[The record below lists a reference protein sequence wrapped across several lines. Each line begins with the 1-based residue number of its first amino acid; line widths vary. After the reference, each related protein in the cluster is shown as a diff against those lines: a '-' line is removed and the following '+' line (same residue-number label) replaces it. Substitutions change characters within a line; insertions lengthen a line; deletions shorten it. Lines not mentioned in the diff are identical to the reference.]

1 MEESLFAVVTRLA
14 SHSENNS
21 GIGRQSSDL
30 HASLARYTAMVNR
43 IRLLPEHVANQI
55 AAGEVVERP
64 ASVVKELVENSLDAE
79 ARRVT
84 VTIKNGGRSLINVA
98 DDGFGMGR
106 DDALLALEQHATSKI
121 FKAEDLHSI
130 TSLGFR
136 GEAIPSIAAV
146 SRFTL
151 TSRERGTLSGTQ
163 IEIAGG
169 KIISVSDVGAAEG
182 TVVEVRNL
190 FFNLPA
196 RRKFLRSIPT
206 ETAHIEHIVT
216 LCALA
221 HSQVAFRLVVD
232 GREIFNLAPTEELL
246 GRLREFHGARLAEE
260 LLAVDVTRGDVRVT
274 GFIGKPGVSRA
285 DRQQQHLFVN
295 QRPVE
300 SKGINYALLEGY
312 HTALMKGKFPVTFLF
327 LDIDPEVVDV
337 NIHPAKREVRFR
349 DEFAVRQCVID
360 AVRAALE
367 PEVAG
372 LHPVQSEGWPKAEP
386 RTFPTPPGSATA
398 IPSIPPPLTLRT
410 DGDSVGQTQQP
421 TMPLPL
427 EEEVSAVAS
436 TEVRTEEGLWR
447 ILGVIGQLYVLI
459 ESPEGLVLMDQ
470 HAAHERVLFEKM
482 LRELE
487 TDSAPAQKLLLPLTL
502 ELDARDAEF
511 LNANQKTLHKL
522 GIGVSEFGEKTFLI
536 DALPPYFPT
545 ATLAQTFRNII
556 DELRQTGEEVHARRL
571 SEDRIATTV
580 CRHAVKAHDP
590 LRGEE
595 LRALLQQLHQCELP
609 YTCPHGR
616 PTMIQMSYAEL
627 EKKFGRKA

>member
-1 MEESLFAVVTRLA
+1 
-14 SHSENNS
+14 
-21 GIGRQSSDL
+21 
-30 HASLARYTAMVNR
+30 VNR

-79 ARRVT
+79 AKRIT
-84 VTIKNGGRSLINVA
+84 VTIKNGGRSLVNIA
-98 DDGFGMGR
+98 DDGYGMGR
-106 DDALLALEQHATSKI
+106 DDALLALERHATSKI
-121 FKAEDLHSI
+121 SKAEDLQSI

-151 TSRERGTLSGTQ
+151 SSRERGTLNGTQ

-169 KIISVSDVGAAEG
+169 KILSVADVGAAEG

-196 RRKFLRSIPT
+196 RRKFLRSVPT

-221 HSQVAFRLVVD
+221 HPDVAFKLVID
-232 GREIFNLAPTEELL
+232 GREVFNLALTKELPD
-246 GRLREFHGARLAEE
+246 RLRELYGAQLVEQLVPVGMSRGSGVPAATGHQPAKYTDRDREVAPTMPDEIHVHGF
-260 LLAVDVTRGDVRVT
+260 V
-274 GFIGKPGVSRA
+274 GKPGVSRS
-285 DRQQQHLFVN
+285 DRSQQHLFVN
-295 QRPVE
+295 HRPVE

-327 LDIDPEVVDV
+327 IDINPELVDV

-349 DEFAVRQCVID
+349 DEFIVRQCVID

-367 PEVAG
+367 PKGTAVR
-372 LHPVQSEGWPKAEP
+372 PVGTSFGFQAERGSP
-386 RTFPTPPGSATA
+386 DVRLGATGPVPADAALPHGQAVSPVGAISPHREAAPTEL
-398 IPSIPPPLTLRT
+398 IPS
-410 DGDSVGQTQQP
+410 QP
-421 TMPLPL
+421 
-427 EEEVSAVAS
+427 A
-436 TEVRTEEGLWR
+436 EVRTAEGAWR
-447 ILGVIGQLYVLI
+447 VVGVIGQLYVLV

-482 LRELE
+482 LKELE

-502 ELDARDAEF
+502 ELDARDAAF
-511 LNANQKTLHKL
+511 LDANQKTLHKL
-522 GIGVSEFGEKTFLI
+522 GIGVSEFGEKTFLV

-545 ATLAQTFRNII
+545 ANLAQTFRDIV
-556 DELRQTGEEVHARRL
+556 DELRQTGEQIHARRL
-571 SEDRIATTV
+571 GEDKIATTV

-595 LRALLQQLHQCELP
+595 LRALLQQLHQCDLP

-616 PTMIQMSYAEL
+616 PTMIQISYAEL
-627 EKKFGRKA
+627 EKKFGRKV

>member
-1 MEESLFAVVTRLA
+1 
-14 SHSENNS
+14 
-21 GIGRQSSDL
+21 
-30 HASLARYTAMVNR
+30 VNR
-43 IRLLPEHVANQI
+43 IHLLSEQVANQI

-79 ARRVT
+79 ARRLAI
-84 VTIKNGGRSLINVA
+84 TIKNGGRSLINVA
-98 DDGFGMGR
+98 DDGFGMSR
-106 DDALLALEQHATSKI
+106 DDALLALERHATSKI
-121 FKAEDLHSI
+121 SKAEDLHGI
-130 TSLGFR
+130 TCLGFR

-169 KIISVSDVGAAEG
+169 KILSVTDTGAAEG

-221 HSQVAFRLVVD
+221 HPNVAFKLLIE
-232 GREIFNLAPTEELL
+232 GREVFDLASTNDLT
-246 GRLREFHGARLAEE
+246 GRLRELYGAQLVEE
-260 LLAVDVTRGDVRVT
+260 LLAVELSRGNVRVT
-274 GFIGKPGVSRA
+274 GFIGKPGVSRL
-285 DRQQQHLFVN
+285 DRRQQHLFVN
-295 QRPVE
+295 HRPVE

-327 LDIDPEVVDV
+327 IDIDPELVDV

-349 DEFAVRQCVID
+349 DEAAVRQCVID

-367 PEVAG
+367 PETAG
-372 LHPVQSEGWPKAEP
+372 FHPVQQEGWPRAEHRIVGPRPHASFAPPLSLRGEGVPPPPAAQSNLLDVRRVPREGEAPAEP
-386 RTFPTPPGSATA
+386 LSE
-398 IPSIPPPLTLRT
+398 I
-410 DGDSVGQTQQP
+410 
-421 TMPLPL
+421 
-427 EEEVSAVAS
+427 
-436 TEVRTEEGLWR
+436 RTEEGTWR

-487 TDSAPAQKLLLPLTL
+487 TNSAPAQKLLMPLTL
-502 ELDARDAEF
+502 ELDARDADF
-511 LNANQKTLHKL
+511 LHANQNTLHNL
-522 GIGVSEFGEKTFLI
+522 GIGISEFGEKTFLV
-536 DALPPYFPT
+536 DALPPYFST
-545 ATLAQTFRNII
+545 ANLAQTFRDII
-556 DELRQTGEEVHARRL
+556 DELRQTGEEVHSRRL
-571 SEDRIATTV
+571 SEDKIATTV

-616 PTMIQMSYAEL
+616 PTMIQISYAEL
-627 EKKFGRKA
+627 EKKFGRKV

>member
-1 MEESLFAVVTRLA
+1 
-14 SHSENNS
+14 
-21 GIGRQSSDL
+21 
-30 HASLARYTAMVNR
+30 
-43 IRLLPEHVANQI
+43 
-55 AAGEVVERP
+55 
-64 ASVVKELVENSLDAE
+64 
-79 ARRVT
+79 
-84 VTIKNGGRSLINVA
+84 
-98 DDGFGMGR
+98 
-106 DDALLALEQHATSKI
+106 
-121 FKAEDLHSI
+121 
-130 TSLGFR
+130 
-136 GEAIPSIAAV
+136 
-146 SRFTL
+146 
-151 TSRERGTLSGTQ
+151 
-163 IEIAGG
+163 
-169 KIISVSDVGAAEG
+169 
-182 TVVEVRNL
+182 
-190 FFNLPA
+190 
-196 RRKFLRSIPT
+196 
-206 ETAHIEHIVT
+206 
-216 LCALA
+216 
-221 HSQVAFRLVVD
+221 
-232 GREIFNLAPTEELL
+232 
-246 GRLREFHGARLAEE
+246 
-260 LLAVDVTRGDVRVT
+260 
-274 GFIGKPGVSRA
+274 
-285 DRQQQHLFVN
+285 
-295 QRPVE
+295 
-300 SKGINYALLEGY
+300 
-312 HTALMKGKFPVTFLF
+312 
-327 LDIDPEVVDV
+327 
-337 NIHPAKREVRFR
+337 
-349 DEFAVRQCVID
+349 VID

-372 LHPVQSEGWPKAEP
+372 LRPVQSEGWPKAEP

-410 DGDSVGQTQQP
+410 AGDSVGQTQQP

-502 ELDARDAEF
+502 ELDARDAVF
-511 LNANQKTLHKL
+511 LHANQKTLHKL

>member
-1 MEESLFAVVTRLA
+1 
-14 SHSENNS
+14 
-21 GIGRQSSDL
+21 
-30 HASLARYTAMVNR
+30 VNR
-43 IRLLPEHVANQI
+43 IRLLSEHVANQI

-84 VTIKNGGRSLINVA
+84 VSIKNGGRSLINIA

-121 FKAEDLHSI
+121 SKAEDLHSI

-232 GREIFNLAPTEELL
+232 GREVFNLAPTKDLL

-260 LLAVDVTRGDVRVT
+260 LLAVDLTRGEVRVT
-274 GFIGKPGVSRA
+274 GYIGKPGVSRA
-285 DRQQQHLFVN
+285 DRRQQHLFVN

-312 HTALMKGKFPVTFLF
+312 HTALMRGKFPVTFLF

-349 DEFAVRQCVID
+349 DEFVVRQCVID

-386 RTFPTPPGSATA
+386 RAFGGQTA
-398 IPSIPPPLTLRT
+398 VLPSSTPPPLVLRT
-410 DGDSVGQTQQP
+410 TSDSASSPLQQP

-427 EEEVSAVAS
+427 EGEISATPS
-436 TEVRTEEGLWR
+436 TEIRTDEGLWR
-447 ILGVIGQLYVLI
+447 ILGVIGQLYVLV

-502 ELDARDAEF
+502 ELDARDAVF
-511 LNANQKTLHKL
+511 LHANQKTLHKL

-536 DALPPYFPT
+536 DALPPYFST
-545 ATLAQTFRNII
+545 ANLAQTFRNII
-556 DELRQTGEEVHARRL
+556 DELRQTGEEVHSRRL
-571 SEDRIATTV
+571 SEERIATTV
-580 CRHAVKAHDP
+580 CRHAVKARDP

-627 EKKFGRKA
+627 EKKFGRKV

>member
-1 MEESLFAVVTRLA
+1 
-14 SHSENNS
+14 
-21 GIGRQSSDL
+21 
-30 HASLARYTAMVNR
+30 VNR

-79 ARRVT
+79 ARRIT

-106 DDALLALEQHATSKI
+106 DDTLLALESHATSKI
-121 FKAEDLHSI
+121 SKAEDLHSI

-169 KIISVSDVGAAEG
+169 KIVSVSDVGAAEG

-232 GREIFNLAPTEELL
+232 GREVFHLAPTKDLL

-260 LLAVDVTRGDVRVT
+260 LLAVDLKRGDVRVT

-285 DRQQQHLFVN
+285 DRRQQHLFVN

-327 LDIDPEVVDV
+327 LDIDPEAVDV
-337 NIHPAKREVRFR
+337 NIHPSKREVRFR

-372 LHPVQSEGWPKAEP
+372 LRPVQSEGWPKAEHRGFTTLVGGVP
-386 RTFPTPPGSATA
+386 A
-398 IPSIPPPLTLRT
+398 PSLAHPPLVL
-410 DGDSVGQTQQP
+410 QTTEGATSQTPQQP
-421 TMPLPL
+421 AMPLPL
-427 EEEVSAVAS
+427 DGEASATPS

-459 ESPEGLVLMDQ
+459 ESAEGLVLMDQ

-487 TDSAPAQKLLLPLTL
+487 TDSAPAQKLLLPLTV
-502 ELDARDAEF
+502 EVDARDAVF
-511 LNANQKTLHKL
+511 LHANQKTLHKL

-545 ATLAQTFRNII
+545 ANLAQTFRNII

-590 LRGEE
+590 LHGEE

-616 PTMIQMSYAEL
+616 PTMIQISYPEL

>member
-1 MEESLFAVVTRLA
+1 
-14 SHSENNS
+14 
-21 GIGRQSSDL
+21 
-30 HASLARYTAMVNR
+30 VNR

-106 DDALLALEQHATSKI
+106 DDALLALERHATSKI
-121 FKAEDLHSI
+121 SKAEDLQSI
-130 TSLGFR
+130 TTLGFR

-163 IEIAGG
+163 IEMAGG
-169 KIISVSDVGAAEG
+169 KILSVTDVGAAEG

-206 ETAHIEHIVT
+206 EAAHIEHIVT

-221 HSQVAFRLVVD
+221 HPNVAFKLAVD
-232 GREIFNLAPTEELL
+232 GREVFNLAPTNDLL
-246 GRLREFHGARLAEE
+246 GRLRELYGAQLVQE
-260 LLAVDVTRGDVRVT
+260 LVAVELTRGGVRVT
-274 GFIGKPGVSRA
+274 GFVGKPGVSRA
-285 DRQQQHLFVN
+285 DRRQQHLFIN

-327 LDIDPEVVDV
+327 IDIDPELVDV

-367 PEVAG
+367 PETAG
-372 LHPVQSEGWPKAEP
+372 LRPVQREGWPRSDRGWPRSDHRAFMPQSGQPAAPPLALRGENVAVPSTHQSNLLDVPRSRVEGEVYPDKIRAHAEP
-386 RTFPTPPGSATA
+386 RA
-398 IPSIPPPLTLRT
+398 
-410 DGDSVGQTQQP
+410 
-421 TMPLPL
+421 
-427 EEEVSAVAS
+427 
-436 TEVRTEEGLWR
+436 EVRTEEGAWR
-447 ILGVIGQLYVLI
+447 ILGVVGQLYVLI

-502 ELDARDAEF
+502 ELDARDAAF
-511 LNANQKTLHKL
+511 LHANQKTLHKL

-545 ATLAQTFRNII
+545 ANLAQTFRNII

-571 SEDRIATTV
+571 GEDKIATTV

-595 LRALLQQLHQCELP
+595 LRALLHQLHQCELP

-616 PTMIQMSYAEL
+616 PTMIQISYPEL
-627 EKKFGRKA
+627 EKKFGRKV

>member
-1 MEESLFAVVTRLA
+1 
-14 SHSENNS
+14 
-21 GIGRQSSDL
+21 
-30 HASLARYTAMVNR
+30 VNR
-43 IRLLPEHVANQI
+43 IRLLPEQVANQI

-79 ARRVT
+79 ARRIT

-98 DDGFGMGR
+98 DDGFGMSR
-106 DDALLALEQHATSKI
+106 DDALLALERHATSKI
-121 FKAEDLHSI
+121 AKAEDLHTI

-151 TSRERGTLSGTQ
+151 TSRERGALGGTL

-169 KIISVSDVGAAEG
+169 KILSVTDVGAAEG
-182 TVVEVRNL
+182 TIVEVRNL

-206 ETAHIEHIVT
+206 ETAHIEHTVT

-221 HSQVAFRLVVD
+221 HPNVAFKLVVD
-232 GREIFNLAPTEELL
+232 GREVFHLAPTSDLR
-246 GRLREFHGARLAEE
+246 GRLRELYGTQLVEE
-260 LLAVDVTRGDVRVT
+260 LIAIELSQGDVRTT
-274 GFIGKPGVSRA
+274 GYIGKPGVSRA
-285 DRQQQHLFVN
+285 DRRQQHLFVN

-327 LDIDPEVVDV
+327 IDIDPELVDV

-349 DEFAVRQCVID
+349 DESVVRQCVID

-367 PEVAG
+367 PETAG
-372 LHPVQSEGWPKAEP
+372 FHPVQREGWP
-386 RTFPTPPGSATA
+386 
-398 IPSIPPPLTLRT
+398 
-410 DGDSVGQTQQP
+410 QTQQRFVGP
-421 TMPLPL
+421 RPHAPFAPPLALRGEATPLPPAQQSSL
-427 EEEVSAVAS
+427 IDVPRSPVEGEAPAGPPA
-436 TEVRTEEGLWR
+436 EVRTDEGTWR
-447 ILGVIGQLYVLI
+447 VLGAVGQLYVLI

-487 TDSAPAQKLLLPLTL
+487 SDSAPAQKLLLPLTL
-502 ELDARDAEF
+502 ELDARDAAF
-511 LNANQKTLHKL
+511 LHANQKTLHKL
-522 GIGVSEFGEKTFLI
+522 GIGINEFGERTFLV

-545 ATLAQTFRNII
+545 ANLAQTFRDII

-571 SEDRIATTV
+571 TEDRIATTV

-616 PTMIQMSYAEL
+616 PTMIQISYAEL
-627 EKKFGRKA
+627 EKKFGRKV

>member
-1 MEESLFAVVTRLA
+1 
-14 SHSENNS
+14 
-21 GIGRQSSDL
+21 
-30 HASLARYTAMVNR
+30 VNR
-43 IRLLPEHVANQI
+43 IRLLSEQVANQI

-98 DDGFGMGR
+98 DDGFGMSC
-106 DDALLALEQHATSKI
+106 DDALLALERHATSKI
-121 FKAEDLHSI
+121 SKAEDLHSI

-163 IEIAGG
+163 IEMAGG
-169 KIISVSDVGAAEG
+169 KILSVADMGAAEG

-221 HSQVAFRLVVD
+221 HPNVAFKLLID
-232 GREIFNLAPTEELL
+232 GREVFNLAPTNDLA
-246 GRLREFHGARLAEE
+246 GRLRELYGAQLVEE
-260 LLAVDVTRGDVRVT
+260 LLAIELSHGDVRVT

-285 DRQQQHLFVN
+285 DRRQQHLFVN

-327 LDIDPEVVDV
+327 IDIDPELVDV

-349 DEFAVRQCVID
+349 DESAVRQCVID
-360 AVRAALE
+360 AARAALE
-367 PEVAG
+367 PVSAG
-372 LHPVQSEGWPKAEP
+372 LHPVQREGWPQTRQRIVGPRPHWSPAPPLALRGETPPASPGHQSNLLDVPRDRVEDLASPAEP
-386 RTFPTPPGSATA
+386 QA
-398 IPSIPPPLTLRT
+398 
-410 DGDSVGQTQQP
+410 
-421 TMPLPL
+421 
-427 EEEVSAVAS
+427 
-436 TEVRTEEGLWR
+436 EVRTEEGSWR

-502 ELDARDAEF
+502 ELDARDADF
-511 LNANQKTLHKL
+511 LHANQKTLHKL
-522 GIGVSEFGEKTFLI
+522 GIGVSEFGEKTFLV

-545 ATLAQTFRNII
+545 ANLAQTFRDII

-571 SEDRIATTV
+571 SEDKIATTV

>member
-1 MEESLFAVVTRLA
+1 
-14 SHSENNS
+14 
-21 GIGRQSSDL
+21 
-30 HASLARYTAMVNR
+30 VNR
-43 IRLLPEHVANQI
+43 IRLLPEQVANQI

-64 ASVVKELVENSLDAE
+64 ASVVKELVENALDAE
-79 ARRVT
+79 AKGVT

-106 DDALLALEQHATSKI
+106 DDALLALERHATSKI
-121 FKAEDLHSI
+121 TKAEDLHSI

-169 KIISVSDVGAAEG
+169 KILSVGDVGAAEG

-221 HSQVAFRLVVD
+221 HPGVAFKLVVD
-232 GREIFNLAPTEELL
+232 GRDVFHLAPTNDLT
-246 GRLREFHGARLAEE
+246 GRLRELYGAQLVEQ
-260 LLAVDVTRGDVRVT
+260 LLKVGSEPGDVLVH

-285 DRQQQHLFVN
+285 DRRQQHLFVN

-312 HTALMKGKFPVTFLF
+312 HTALMRGKFPVTFLF
-327 LDIDPEVVDV
+327 IDIDPELVDV
-337 NIHPAKREVRFR
+337 NIHPSKREVRFR
-349 DEFAVRQCVID
+349 GESIVRQCVID

-367 PEVAG
+367 PETAG
-372 LHPVQSEGWPKAEP
+372 LRPVQNEGWPRSEP
-386 RTFPTPPGSATA
+386 RAFVPPSDHAPTPSGVVAAVRSGQAVSTSSAAPTA
-398 IPSIPPPLTLRT
+398 A
-410 DGDSVGQTQQP
+410 GDSGLYSGQAEFTDTGTPQP
-421 TMPLPL
+421 
-427 EEEVSAVAS
+427 A
-436 TEVRTEEGLWR
+436 EVRTEEGSWR

-482 LRELE
+482 LKELE

-502 ELDARDAEF
+502 ELDARDSAF
-511 LNANQKTLHKL
+511 LHANQKTLHKL

-536 DALPPYFPT
+536 DALPPYFST
-545 ATLAQTFRNII
+545 ANLAQTFRNII

-571 SEDRIATTV
+571 SEDKIATTV

-616 PTMIQMSYAEL
+616 PTLIQMSYAEL
-627 EKKFGRKA
+627 EKKFGRKV